1 MTGIFIPMPHTS
13 LQGRLERLDLLA
25 TRLKADEPMTVAEL
39 ANEFGISSRT
49 LSRDLALL
57 RERGLPIEAD
67 RGRGGGVRLN
77 RMWGIGRL
85 SLSYREAIELLVSL
99 AIAEQ
104 LRSPWL
110 IANLAPIRRKLVASF
125 APAMRQ
131 RIDGLRRRILVG
143 GSASADVLGGF
154 SGVKDGCSEALFR
167 AFLETRMLS
176 IGYRDMKGRRT
187 ERQVEPQI
195 LLLSY
200 PIWYLVA
207 WDQGRGAVRSFRLDR
222 IERAQ
227 VQDQHFNLRMPTV
240 FRAALEGT
248 GAIQS

>member
-1 MTGIFIPMPHTS
+1 
-13 LQGRLERLDLLA
+13 
-25 TRLKADEPMTVAEL
+25 MTVAEL
-39 ANEFGISSRT
+39 AKEFRISSRT

-57 RERGLPIEAD
+57 RERGLPVEAD
-67 RGRGGGVRLN
+67 RGRGGRIRLN
-77 RMWGIGRL
+77 HMWGIGRL
-85 SLSYREAIELLVSL
+85 SLSYREAVELLVSL

-110 IANLAPIRRKLVASF
+110 IANLTPIRRKLVASF
-125 APAMRQ
+125 APDMRQ

-143 GSASADVLGGF
+143 GSASAGVLGGF
-154 SGVKDGCSEALFR
+154 TGVKDGCSEALFR
-167 AFLETRMLS
+167 AFLETRLLS
-176 IGYRDMKGRRT
+176 FGYRDVEERRT
-187 ERQVEPQI
+187 ERLVEPQM

-222 IERAQ
+222 IERPR
-227 VQDQHFNLRMPTV
+227 VEDQHFHLRMPTV

>member
-1 MTGIFIPMPHTS
+1 MPHTS
-13 LQGRLERLDLLA
+13 LHGRLERLDLLA
-25 TRLKADEPMTVAEL
+25 TRLKEPMTVAEL

-85 SLSYREAIELLVSL
+85 SLSYREAVELLVSL

-125 APAMRQ
+125 AP
-131 RIDGLRRRILVG
+131 VG

-167 AFLETRMLS
+167 AFLETKLLS

-227 VQDQHFNLRMPTV
+227 VQDQHFN
-240 FRAALEGT
+240 
-248 GAIQS
+248 